1 MIFKSTEFIKRL
13 TICVSLLFV
22 LLLSAIFISY
32 NLDNRIIETSRI
44 SDTISEQRFLAQRLS
59 YLGALIKNPPK
70 HANVV
75 EYKNNFNI
83 TVSKIFQNEFI
94 IRTFYDTHEK
104 LKESTHN
111 YYHEKDESG
120 LTRLQHIN
128 NTVDIANRI
137 AAFFQNNKTETP
149 LPDGIIL
156 DIDNLQTLIENE
168 ALDVASGAID
178 EYKKFIISENKTNK
192 LIKLVLII
200 LFFIAIFAI
209 IAASFLPLHKKLHHS
224 SNVLKQER
232 LIHATERKR
241 LKLALEGTSTGIWD
255 LDLNIEY
262 FVWNNILQEIMG
274 ITYNEDNYI
283 SLGEFY
289 EMIHEEDRNNFKTN
303 FQDHI
308 NNGKET
314 KIRFEH
320 EVRLKHKNG
329 HYIWA
334 HVIGQ
339 AMWKDCNTAYR
350 MIGSIED
357 ITSRKEAEIEKNIF
371 INGIEA
377 CNIAFGI
384 IDLSHPSRN
393 FRYASQAFCDLTG
406 HSPQSLRQK
415 NMNVFTGPQTSM
427 SDLDK
432 IDYTINEGKKA
443 NLKMLSYHV
452 NGTHF
457 WNNVTLSPITI
468 EDNENIIN
476 HYIITFNDLTSSIE
490 YEKQEVLRQRNESL
504 GSLAASVAHEINNLL
519 MPMSM
524 AKDILEDELKE
535 ECDPF
540 AHEQL
545 DMIVD
550 YANQAKEIVQGILT
564 FSRKGTDDL
573 KKVAL
578 FQELS
583 EATHFIQSLLQAKT
597 ELVLNTPSDKDVL
610 NIEAMINSTEMKQ
623 IFTNMCR
630 NAEHA
635 LGENS
640 GLIEISLDKKVL
652 SNADRTKLNV
662 IAADFATISVK
673 DNGSGISSENL
684 EKNIRP
690 VIYNK
695 RCWRRYRTWPIC
707 CSRYYPFMGRCH
719 YR

>member
-1 MIFKSTEFIKRL
+1 MLNLENVIDAHIIKIATDGIKLYEDYIQETAQKNRL
-13 TICVSLLFV
+13 IIYIIISLSFV
-22 LLLSAIFISY
+22 LILVI
-32 NLDNRIIETSRI
+32 
-44 SDTISEQRFLAQRLS
+44 
-59 YLGALIKNPPK
+59 LG
-70 HANVV
+70 
-75 EYKNNFNI
+75 F
-83 TVSKIFQNEFI
+83 
-94 IRTFYDTHEK
+94 
-104 LKESTHN
+104 
-111 YYHEKDESG
+111 
-120 LTRLQHIN
+120 
-128 NTVDIANRI
+128 
-137 AAFFQNNKTETP
+137 
-149 LPDGIIL
+149 
-156 DIDNLQTLIENE
+156 
-168 ALDVASGAID
+168 
-178 EYKKFIISENKTNK
+178 
-192 LIKLVLII
+192 
-200 LFFIAIFAI
+200 
-209 IAASFLPLHKKLHHS
+209 SFLPLHQKLLHS

-274 ITYNEDNYI
+274 ITYDEDNYI

-289 EMIHEEDRNNFKTN
+289 EMIHEEDRSGFKTT

-308 NNGKET
+308 NNGQET
-314 KIRFEH
+314 RIRFEH
-320 EVRLKHKNG
+320 EVRLKHQKG

-339 AMWKDCNTAYR
+339 AMWKDGNIAYR

-371 INGIEA
+371 INGIES

-393 FRYASQAFCDLTG
+393 FRYASQEFCDLTG
-406 HSPQSLRQK
+406 HSPKSLRQK

-432 IDYTINEGKKA
+432 IDYAINEGKKA
-443 NLKMLSYHV
+443 SLKMLSYRV

-457 WNNVTLSPITI
+457 WNKVTLSPITI
-468 EDNENIIN
+468 EDNKNTIN
-476 HYIITFNDLTSSIE
+476 HYIITFDDLTHSIE
-490 YEKQEVLRQRNESL
+490 FEKQEVLRQRNESL

-540 AHEQL
+540 AREQL
-545 DMIVD
+545 DIIVD

-573 KKVAL
+573 KKVTL

-583 EATHFIQSLLQAKT
+583 DATYFIQSLLQAKT
-597 ELVLNTPSDKDVL
+597 KLILNTPSDEDVL
-610 NIEAMINSTEMKQ
+610 NMEAMVNSTEMKQ

-640 GLIEISLDKKVL
+640 GLIEISLDKQFL
-652 SNADRTKLNV
+652 SNVERTKLNV
-662 IAADFATISVK
+662 IAADFATIAVT
-673 DNGSGISSENL
+673 DNGTGISQEHL
-684 EKNIRP
+684 EKIFDPLFTTKDVGAGTGLGLSVVHGIIRSWGGAIT
-690 VIYNK
+690 VDSVEGKGTTFTLYI
-695 RCWRRYRTWPIC
+695 PIHK
-707 CSRYYPFMGRCH
+707 SNDDFSDLMDLLEDEE
-719 YR
+719 